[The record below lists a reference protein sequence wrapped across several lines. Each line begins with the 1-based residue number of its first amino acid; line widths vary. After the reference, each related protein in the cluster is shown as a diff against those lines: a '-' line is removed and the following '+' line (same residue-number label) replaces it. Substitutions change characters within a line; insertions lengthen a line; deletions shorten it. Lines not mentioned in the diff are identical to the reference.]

1 MTKYCKN
8 IQLLLLFAVTSS
20 AAAADRQDSP
30 PQKTPKLDLYG
41 DPLPAGAIARIGSI
55 RLRHTGLSDLVYLPD
70 GKTIISAGADRV
82 LRWWDRASGKPMRD
96 VKLQGVGGPGFCQTL
111 SPDGKFMVAQDA
123 QALVFWEVAT
133 GKELKK
139 LPTGAQ
145 NSVMYLYFS
154 PDSKTLAVHN
164 NPTSVILWDWMNDKQ
179 KVLHMPGQQNGGFI
193 GIDSSQHGYFS
204 HDGKMFG
211 TGGGMQQPLILWEVA
226 TGKEIRRIDCAA
238 SISTFSPDDKWIA
251 ASCSKAGGGPTSFRI
266 FEVAT
271 GKELIQK
278 DAPQAGF
285 FWWVDVAPDGKS
297 VAFVDQ
303 RNIYV
308 CDRETLK
315 ERLRIPAGVRQVFFS
330 PDNKWLM
337 GNHGNR
343 IRIWD
348 ASTGKETTSFPGM
361 VYGASAVA
369 MSSDGKKVATGTYS
383 WGEPA
388 ALWDAATGRHLHDLN
403 VGEANGYVSGVC
415 FSSDNKN
422 LLAGT
427 TSAHVLFWDADTGK
441 QIRNL
446 HLNDPALGNPN
457 NANFQRLHVTSD
469 GKRVCTFEQTWG
481 PMGQSN
487 QLACWDLANGKV
499 VKQVPLPVGQEPVW
513 SPDGNRAAYLGQDG
527 VTIIDIATGQTAAHI
542 EGHWLGNLAMS
553 PDGSLL
559 AARMDRAVNDPGP
572 SIIVWEALS
581 GKKVGD
587 LPAGQPHSWVLAAD
601 NRTVVT
607 IDAKSIRVWDLAS
620 KQEKLKLELPTA
632 SVIGPTN
639 YGMRATAHL
648 TPNGRRL
655 LTPESD
661 GTFLIWDLSAALAT
675 NAAAPANVEVDR
687 VAGWWSDLA
696 KNDPAVAYA
705 AIWKLTDVPAD
716 AVALFQKQ
724 MKPAVDADFD
734 RVRKLIKE
742 LDDDRFEVR
751 EAASK
756 TLEKMGAGIQPAAR
770 QALEGRPSP
779 EVRRRLE
786 ALIQTPASVSQTPE
800 LLRNLRAIGILE
812 QIGSKDAR
820 QLLTTL
826 SSGVPHA
833 SETQAARSAL
843 ERLALR
849 QLAPDGA
856 KE

>member
-1 MTKYCKN
+1 MFKYSKN
-8 IQLLLLFAVTSS
+8 TLFLLLIGVTSS
-20 AAAADRQDSP
+20 AAADRQDST

-70 GKTIISAGADRV
+70 GKTILSAGADRV
-82 LRWWDRASGKPMRD
+82 LRWWDRASGKPIRD
-96 VKLQGVGGPGFCQTL
+96 LKLQGVGGPGFCQTL
-111 SPDGKFMVAQDA
+111 SPDGKFMVAQDG

-139 LPTGAQ
+139 LPMGAQ

-154 PDSKTLAVHN
+154 PDGKTLAVHN
-164 NPTSVILWDWMNDKQ
+164 NPTTVILWDWTNDKQ
-179 KVLHMPGQQNGGFI
+179 KVLNMPGQQNGAFI

-238 SISTFSPDDKWIA
+238 TISTFSYDDKFIA
-251 ASCSKAGGGPTSFRI
+251 AACSKVGGGPTAFKI
-266 FEVAT
+266 FETAS
-271 GKELIQK
+271 GKELVQK
-278 DAPQAGF
+278 EAPQGGF
-285 FWWVDVAPDGKS
+285 FWWVEVSPDNKS

-303 RNIYV
+303 KSIYV

-315 ERLRIPAGVRQVFFS
+315 ERHRIPAGVRQVFFS

-361 VYGASAVA
+361 VHGASAVA
-369 MSSDGKKVATGTYS
+369 MSSDGKQVATGTYS

-388 ALWDAATGRHLHDLN
+388 ALWDAATGRHVHDLN
-403 VGEANGYVSGVC
+403 VGEANGYVSGLC

-422 LLAGT
+422 VLAGT
-427 TSAHVLFWDADTGK
+427 TNARVLFWESESGK
-441 QIRNL
+441 QTRNL
-446 HLNDPALGNPN
+446 QLHDPALGNPN

-481 PMGQSN
+481 PMGQLN
-487 QLACWDLANGKV
+487 QLASWDLANGKV
-499 VKQVPLPVGQEPVW
+499 VKQIPLAPGQEPVW

-527 VTIIDIATGQTAAHI
+527 VTIIDMSTGQTAAHI
-542 EGHWLGNLAMS
+542 AGHWLGNLAMS

-559 AARMDRAVNDPGP
+559 AARTGDEP
-572 SIIVWEALS
+572 SQIVIWETLS
-581 GKKVGD
+581 GKKVANLAAD
-587 LPAGQPHSWVLAAD
+587 HPHSWLLAAD
-601 NRTVVT
+601 NRTVIT
-607 IDAKSIRVWDLAS
+607 IDANSIRAWDLAS
-620 KQEKLKLELPTA
+620 KQEKLKLEQPTA

-661 GTFLIWDLSAALAT
+661 GTFLIWDLSAAFAT
-675 NAAAPANVEVDR
+675 TSPANVEAER
-687 VAGWWSDLA
+687 VAGWWGDLA

-705 AIWKLTDVPAD
+705 AIWKLTDAPID
-716 AVALFQKQ
+716 AVACFQRL

-734 RVRKLIKE
+734 KVRKLIKE

-751 EAASK
+751 ETASK
-756 TLEKMGAGIQPAAR
+756 ALQKMGAGVQPAVR

-786 ALIQTPASVSQTPE
+786 ALIQTPSSVSQTPE

-812 QIGSKDAR
+812 QIGSKDAW
-820 QLLTTL
+820 QLLATL
-826 SSGVPHA
+826 STGVPHA
-833 SETQAARSAL
+833 SETQAAKSAL